1 MKVLKPL
8 SRDGYSREPY
18 VAYASQ
24 SYTIVS
30 GAADNP
36 PQVSIDIANQPPD
49 GYSTVIIDD
58 DVGYINE
65 SGVYAYQLFTFL
77 NTSFYSSHSFIGY
90 GTESIAVTKF
100 VPSGSLFVFNLTNEA
115 IGDGIKE
122 STFSVQT
129 SGSTIKI
136 LDDGYGRLYVNDTG
150 SIVGNIFYKHGIA
163 VVKVNTSAVTQS
175 ISTDGLLIKEYVP
188 ISVAFSSST
197 TIYENK
203 VVCRLEPLDFN
214 TSYFNSSLKY
224 FNSVTGSYYSGS
236 TLVKYTDYELNPNPT
251 SSATAS
257 SGESLYELFESGALT
272 PYVTTIGLYNDYELV
287 AVAKLARPIP
297 RTLNVPQTFIVKF
310 DT

>member
-18 VAYASQ
+18 IAYASQ

-30 GAADNP
+30 GAIDNP
-36 PQVSIDIANQPPD
+36 PQVSIDIANQPPE

-58 DVGYINE
+58 DVGHINE

-100 VPSGSLFVFNLTNEA
+100 IPSGSLFVFNLTNEA
-115 IGDGIKE
+115 IGDGVKE

-129 SGSTIKI
+129 SGSSIKI

-163 VVKVNTSAVTQS
+163 IVKANTLATTQS
-175 ISTDGLLIKEYVP
+175 ISSDGLQVKEYVP
-188 ISVAFSSST
+188 LSVAFSSST

-203 VVCRLEPLDFN
+203 VVCRLEPSDFN
-214 TSYFNSSLKY
+214 TSYFNPSLKY
-224 FNSVTGSYYSGS
+224 FNSVTGSYYNGS
-236 TLVKYTDYELNPNPT
+236 ALVTYTDYELNPNPS

-257 SGESLYELFESGALT
+257 SGDSLFGLFESGTLT